1 MARQIFGR
9 YDVRCAMGVA
19 MRVISLTS
27 VVILLAGALPA
38 RAADP
43 LGRGFVTPTKTT
55 EPAPA
60 NTEEQQKVDAIK
72 AAYAAGKYDEA
83 IAAAT
88 TLLRTAKDDEFKAA
102 AARVVADSLRKKK
115 DWKRARSAYVM
126 LRDRLQ
132 KGSNQYVKYYA
143 VAEILR
149 ASPNG
154 VYGQTAVE
162 DGEANPNPGPTLDDD
177 TAMAEALS
185 RLATTRAEK
194 LKLRIALIE
203 QARTAQYVIQR
214 FLPLVVELR
223 QIRVLWPEMPPELER
238 VAAQTAAMRMTEI
251 SGQIL
256 AGLKTKQAIFETA
269 KKRKRFSSRHKK
281 GVLGCQSVC
290 KDMAKAEESLAAGMD
305 RLAGT
310 AAWTEGEQLKADS
323 ASRRETFEQLV
334 KEFVPPKPSG
344 SGWGELDWIE
354 QPW

>member
-1 MARQIFGR
+1 
-9 YDVRCAMGVA
+9 

-43 LGRGFVTPTKTT
+43 LGHGFVTPAKTT

-60 NTEEQQKVDAIK
+60 NAEEQQKVSEIE
-72 AAYAAGKYDEA
+72 AAYAAGNYDQV
-83 IAAAT
+83 IAVAKT
-88 TLLRTAKDDEFKAA
+88 FLRTAKDNKLKAE

-115 DWKRARSAYVM
+115 DWKRARSAYIM
-126 LRDRLQ
+126 LCDRLQ
-132 KGSNQYVKYYA
+132 KGSDQYVKYYA

-154 VYGQTAVE
+154 VYGQTAGE

-177 TAMAEALS
+177 TALAEALS
-185 RLATTRAEK
+185 RLAAARAEK
-194 LKLRIALIE
+194 LKFRIAMIK
-203 QARTAQYVIQR
+203 QARTAQYVIRR

-223 QIRVLWPEMPPELER
+223 QIRVLWPEVPPELER

-256 AGLKTKQAIFETA
+256 AGLKSKQAIFETA
-269 KKRKRFSSRHKK
+269 KKTKRFTSRHKK
-281 GVLGCQSVC
+281 EMLGCQSIC
-290 KDMAKAEESLAAGMD
+290 KDMAKAEESLVAGMD

-310 AAWTEGEQLKADS
+310 AAWPEGEQLKADS

-344 SGWGELDWIE
+344 SGWGELDWLE
-354 QPW
+354 QHGPGRRNLP